1 MAVSNIQHFE
11 TEFILDRTLECPVC
25 DSKFKAKSMKSNKAR
40 RIGAD
45 ADLRPRFADVDSL
58 KYLACVCPKCGYAS
72 LITQFG
78 HLGSLQIKNLREH
91 AKEKFDPF
99 DFSTLETYSYS
110 NAVYILKQALYC
122 CELKYGKDGEKAYI
136 DLVLAWIYREVLE
149 KFERE
154 GVNDMPELSKEQIK
168 AAYEE
173 YYQAAYDGFQNALM
187 NERPPICGMDQTTI
201 EYLLAYMAYHF
212 KKIDVAAKLVS
223 TVITSSNATRNVKEK
238 ARDLKD
244 EIINYIKS
252 AKQNG

>member
-11 TEFILDRTLECPVC
+11 YEYILDRTLECPVC
-25 DSKFKAKSMKSNKAR
+25 DTKFKAKSMKSNKAR

-72 LITQFG
+72 LITTCG
-78 HLGSLQIKNLREH
+78 HLGSLQIKNLRAR
-91 AKEKFDPF
+91 AKENFDPF

-110 NAVYILKQALYC
+110 NAVYILKHALFC
-122 CELKYGKDGEKAYI
+122 CDLKFAKDGEKAYLN
-136 DLVLAWIYREVLE
+136 LVLAWIYREVLSI
-149 KFERE
+149 FENE
-154 GVNDMPELSKEQIK
+154 GVNEIPEMSKEK
-168 AAYEE
+168 L
-173 YYQAAYDGFQNALM
+173 QAAYDEHYLAAFDGFQNALM
-187 NERPPICGMDQTTI
+187 NERPPIVGMDQTTI

-223 TVITSSNATRNVKEK
+223 NVITSSNATRNVKEK

-244 EIINYIKS
+244 EIIDFIK
-252 AKQNG
+252 NGRK